1 MCMNKR
7 ALTFNDRT
15 YSLNSELAYN
25 ISEEDMIQD
34 SQSMNNTTNMIAI
47 TINKQNNCS
56 FIVKPSPG
64 RRRKDLICSSMF
76 GEVS

>member
-34 SQSMNNTTNMIAI
+34 SQ
-47 TINKQNNCS
+47 
-56 FIVKPSPG
+56 
-64 RRRKDLICSSMF
+64 
-76 GEVS
+76 